1 MTDDTTTPPEG
12 RAIGDV
18 TIGPDGVT
26 RRGTFQSPAAPAPEP
41 ADETAHAARGGDDV
55 EMVPPPK
62 SAGAHA
68 GVTGAATPSTPPPVS
83 STSHAN
89 VAPGAVDPSP
99 VPAGSAGSAAPVS
112 TDDRTVGASDSG
124 RTTPAPPVSEPVI
137 GSADSDSVVP
147 PPTTPST
154 SDSAA
159 SPSREES
166 QPARRDERH
175 SEAAVAS
182 GTAAAPAVEPAPP
195 LAEAEKQAPAGTV
208 PVAVA
213 GATGEVPRTIYVEA
227 PTPPKKKG
235 NRGVGILI
243 SLLASLVFT
252 IVWAGVSAA
261 ILAIA
266 VPASEFAES
275 YSGFIANP
283 AWWVPVI
290 TFFIGLVIIVSI
302 LNRAGW
308 AWYIIGGLLVGLLA
322 YAGYVGGALISTA
335 GQLSP
340 AEVQGF
346 LIRTGL
352 NPLAI
357 AVGITAREVSIWTG
371 AAIAARGRR
380 VKARNLE
387 ARAQFDRESAE
398 RRAEY
403 ERVRAGF
410 AA

>member
-18 TIGPDGVT
+18 TIGPDGVI
-26 RRGTFQSPAAPAPEP
+26 RRGTFQSPATAASETS
-41 ADETAHAARGGDDV
+41 DEVERATDDV

-62 SAGAHA
+62 SAVAHA
-68 GVTGAATPSTPPPVS
+68 GATGAATPSAPPPVS

-89 VAPGAVDPSP
+89 VTPT
-99 VPAGSAGSAAPVS
+99 S
-112 TDDRTVGASDSG
+112 TDSNA
-124 RTTPAPPVSEPVI
+124 
-137 GSADSDSVVP
+137 GSADSTHSATAASSDERVVDASDTTHETP
-147 PPTTPST
+147 GSAQSEPVATSTGASTAASATADPPT
-154 SDSAA
+154 
-159 SPSREES
+159 REGSE
-166 QPARRDERH
+166 PARHDEH
-175 SEAAVAS
+175 HAAN
-182 GTAAAPAVEPAPP
+182 TAAGAAPAASVVEPAPP

>member
-1 MTDDTTTPPEG
+1 MTDDSTTPPEG
-12 RAIGDV
+12 RSIRDV

-26 RRGTFQSPAAPAPEP
+26 RRGTFQSPSTGDQDGHDKSGLRSDPH
-41 ADETAHAARGGDDV
+41 DEDQLTGPV
-55 EMVPPPK
+55 ETVHPPR
-62 SAGAHA
+62 SAGSHT
-68 GVTGAATPSTPPPVS
+68 GVTEPVGPATPPPVS
-83 STSHAN
+83 SSAHAN
-89 VAPGAVDPSP
+89 AAAEEPSSDAAGGGAVLGD
-99 VPAGSAGSAAPVS
+99 ARSARAA
-112 TDDRTVGASDSG
+112 DDTVG
-124 RTTPAPPVSEPVI
+124 
-137 GSADSDSVVP
+137 
-147 PPTTPST
+147 PTTGEET
-154 SDSAA
+154 RAHEAAA
-159 SPSREES
+159 S
-166 QPARRDERH
+166 
-175 SEAAVAS
+175 
-182 GTAAAPAVEPAPP
+182 TAAPAATAAEPAPP

-266 VPASEFAES
+266 VPASEFAAS

>member
-1 MTDDTTTPPEG
+1 
-12 RAIGDV
+12 V
-18 TIGPDGVT
+18 
-26 RRGTFQSPAAPAPEP
+26 
-41 ADETAHAARGGDDV
+41 
-55 EMVPPPK
+55 
-62 SAGAHA
+62 
-68 GVTGAATPSTPPPVS
+68 
-83 STSHAN
+83 
-89 VAPGAVDPSP
+89 
-99 VPAGSAGSAAPVS
+99 
-112 TDDRTVGASDSG
+112 
-124 RTTPAPPVSEPVI
+124 
-137 GSADSDSVVP
+137 
-147 PPTTPST
+147 
-154 SDSAA
+154 AA
-159 SPSREES
+159 SEV
-166 QPARRDERH
+166 Q
-175 SEAAVAS
+175 
-182 GTAAAPAVEPAPP
+182 PAPP

-235 NRGVGILI
+235 NRGIGILI
-243 SLLASLVFT
+243 SALATLVFT

-261 ILAIA
+261 ILAVA
-266 VPASEFAES
+266 LPASEFAAS
-275 YSGFIANP
+275 YGSFIADP
-283 AWWVPVI
+283 AWWVPTI
-290 TFFIGLVIIVSI
+290 TFFLGLVIIVSI

-308 AWYIIGGLLVGLLA
+308 AWYIVGGLFVGVLA
-322 YAGYVGGALISTA
+322 YVGYLSGALISVA

-346 LIRTGL
+346 LLRNGL

-387 ARAQFDRESAE
+387 ARAEFDRESAE

-410 AA
+410 AS